1 MKLCRFTITPQ
12 SPWAGMLR
20 SDTLYG
26 LICWHVAESEGEAA
40 CRELIDAFC
49 ANRAPFQLSSA
60 MPADYLPMPAL
71 PSPERKT
78 FRLLAAASG
87 QKDEP
92 EDIRLFNILQSF
104 KKFRKRSWLPVRE
117 WESARNNLSM
127 QALFLGQ
134 HSGEEAKG
142 PQKWSTTAFE
152 PHVGIDRRTGSPSE
166 GQLFF
171 MRLHYFD
178 PGARLHLYAR
188 TGDPEYLGKYLKL
201 IGEVGFGRDAST
213 GNGRFALEPDKDFQP
228 DSLDVREA
236 NASLLLSVCASPEMR
251 GLDGYYR
258 PEVKR
263 GKTGPGYGN
272 PFKKPF
278 LMLQE
283 GSVLKKPL
291 AGPFVL
297 RGVNADSKV
306 VQILHPL
313 ALPCR
318 LQANEGAR

>member
-1 MKLCRFTITPQ
+1 MELCRFTLTPQ

-26 LICWHVAESEGEAA
+26 LICWHVAEGEGEAA
-40 CRELIDAFC
+40 CRALLDAFC

-60 MPADYLPMPAL
+60 MPAGYLPMPAL
-71 PSPERKT
+71 PSPRRKA
-78 FRLLAAASG
+78 FRQLAAE
-87 QKDEP
+87 QKKGP
-92 EDIRLFNILQSF
+92 EEIGLFNILQKF
-104 KKFRKRSWLPVRE
+104 KKFRKKSWLSLRE
-117 WESARNNLSM
+117 WESAKNNLSM
-127 QALFLGQ
+127 LALFLGQ
-134 HSGEEAKG
+134 PEKAQESPKG
-142 PQKWSTTAFE
+142 SKTAFE
-152 PHVGIDRRTGSPSE
+152 PHVAIDRRTGAASE

-171 MRLHYFD
+171 MRRHYFA

-188 TGDPEYLGKYLKL
+188 AEDPEYLGKYLQL
-201 IGEVGFGRDAST
+201 IGEVGFGKDAGT
-213 GNGRFALEPDKDFQP
+213 GNGRFDLELDRDFKP

-236 NASLLLSVCASPEMR
+236 NASLLLSVCASQAMR
-251 GLDGYYR
+251 EVDGYYL

-272 PFKKPF
+272 SFKKPF

-297 RGVNADSKV
+297 QGVNADSRV
-306 VQILHPL
+306 VQILQPL

-318 LQANEGAR
+318 LQADEGAQS